1 MTETQ
6 LKQKSISDLCRIA
19 KNYKFSI
26 KEVIIK
32 AILEHIKNQKST
44 KNPET
49 QKPET
54 CIWSYVEWND
64 GDMWKGECG
73 INWVVLDGTPKEN
86 GINFCP
92 RCGRKLIEEEMT
104 C

>member
-6 LKQKSISDLCRIA
+6 LKQKSISDLCRVA

-44 KNPET
+44 KELET
-49 QKPET
+49 KDTEACT
-54 CIWSYVEWND
+54 WSYEEWSD

-73 INWVVLDGTPKEN
+73 VEWAMFDGTPEEN
-86 GINFCP
+86 GMNFCP
-92 RCGRKLIEEEMT
+92 RCGKKLIEEEEP